1 MLARHSMMAAL
12 ALGAMLAGGCTA
24 DVPNPFASFETR
36 CAKLPPARYDVV
48 AVPFAVREVDTADI
62 RELTDRSGASFAQHR
77 TYGLTTVAFG
87 HETQTELRVLEERAS
102 GRTCATPH
110 VTVRVSMQPVVV
122 YVARELR
129 GDTCRHAATRA
140 HEMQHVAVYRE
151 ELADT
156 TRELRAE
163 LAAAVGTQVLDGR
176 SAAELNRRYE
186 ARLRDYLS
194 AFMRAR
200 HDALNARQA
209 QLDTPEEYARVGAAC
224 G

>member
-1 MLARHSMMAAL
+1 MLAKHSMIGAFAFC
-12 ALGAMLAGGCTA
+12 AMLASGCTL
-24 DVPNPFASFETR
+24 DVPNPFASFESR

-48 AVPFAVREVDTADI
+48 AVPFDVREVDTADI

-77 TYGLTTVAFG
+77 TYGLTTVSFG
-87 HETQTELRVLEERAS
+87 HQTQTELRVLEERAS

-129 GDTCRHAATRA
+129 GNACRFAATRA

-156 TRELRAE
+156 ARELRAQ
-163 LAAAVGTQVLDGR
+163 LAASVGTQVLHGR

-186 ARLRDYLS
+186 TRLRDYLS
-194 AFMRAR
+194 TFMRAR
-200 HDALNARQA
+200 HEAMDARQA
-209 QLDTPEEYARVGAAC
+209 QLDTPEQYAKVGAGC
-224 G
+224 E